1 LQRLALVNGKECT
14 EIQRGEGLPAEGF
27 VWIDATYDQT
37 DEWIVEIEALT
48 GARLYEDHVLDVH
61 NLGHPSFFDSTD
73 AYEMIVFRG
82 LVPGAEQVRIDTRPL
97 FFFRFDR
104 LLATLHP
111 VESRIT
117 GQMRERFRSPGA
129 RIPRNPDEL
138 AHRILSATI
147 DQYLDLR
154 GAMTTRLDKWQRE
167 LLNPRR
173 PFNDWLGLLEQRNEV
188 SKLEHLSEGQLDA
201 VQEWHDARFDQ
212 MSDELQV
219 RFTDLSEHIQRV
231 LAHARRIEAQ
241 IESAVQLHFSAVSH
255 RTSEIIRTLTLITA
269 IFMPLT
275 LITGIFG
282 MNFELI
288 PGLHSQYGFW
298 LILGGMAIV
307 VIVMWLYFRSR
318 RWV

>member
-1 LQRLALVNGKECT
+1 MQRIAISNGTDWVPLE
-14 EIQRGEGLPAEGF
+14 RGAGLPEQGF
-27 VWIDATYDQT
+27 TWLDATHEQV
-37 DEWIVEIEALT
+37 DEFIAEIEALT
-48 GARLYEDHVLDVH
+48 GNRLYEDHALDAR
-61 NLGHPSFFDSTD
+61 NLGHPSFFDSTET
-73 AYEMIVFRG
+73 YEMIVFRG
-82 LVPGAEQVRIDTRPL
+82 LIPGADPTRIETRPL
-97 FFFRFDR
+97 FVFRFDR

-111 VESRIT
+111 AESRIT
-117 GQMRERFRSPGA
+117 VQMRERLRLAGH
-129 RIPRNPDEL
+129 RQPRTPDEL

-154 GAMTTRLDKWQRE
+154 GAMTTRLERWQRE
-167 LLNPRR
+167 LLDPRR
-173 PFNDWLGLLEQRNEV
+173 PFSDWYALLEQRNEV
-188 SKLEHLSEGQLDA
+188 RKLEHLSEGQLDS
-201 VQEWHDARFDQ
+201 VQEWRDARFDQ

-219 RFTDLSEHIQRV
+219 RFADLVEHIGRV

-282 MNFELI
+282 MNFEVL
-288 PGLHSQYGFW
+288 PGLHSPYGFW
-298 LILGGMAIV
+298 AILGGMAIIV
-307 VIVMWLYFRSR
+307 VAMWIYFRSR